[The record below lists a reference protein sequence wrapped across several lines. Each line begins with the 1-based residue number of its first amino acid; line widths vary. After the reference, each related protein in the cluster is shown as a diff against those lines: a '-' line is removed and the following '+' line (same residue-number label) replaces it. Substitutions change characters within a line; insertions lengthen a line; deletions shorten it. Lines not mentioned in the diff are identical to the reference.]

1 MRASKCV
8 ARHIVAAG
16 DLADWFA
23 VAVAPAD
30 RLGLLVRGQFRF
42 ATELDASGLCP
53 LASFAGAG
61 AGAGADPIAI
71 ELGAAAKHG

>member
-1 MRASKCV
+1 MRGSKCV
-8 ARHIVAAG
+8 VRHIVAAG

-30 RLGLLVRGQFRF
+30 RLGLLVLGQFRF
-42 ATELDASGLCP
+42 AAELTLRAFAP

-61 AGAGADPIAI
+61 ADPFAI
-71 ELGAAAKHG
+71 ELGEAAGYG